1 MMTRRA
7 RKLTQKELAR
17 RIGTTNVKISRF
29 ENGIDIPKADIL
41 KRLAEELDVTM
52 DYLIEGMETSPHI
65 ERKQMG

>member
-41 KRLAEELDVTM
+41 KKLAEELDVTM

>member
-1 MMTRRA
+1 M
-7 RKLTQKELAR
+7 TQKELAR